1 MRFLTIP
8 AMRRIQVRKYPA
20 FLSLLKTQSLNLG
33 CMLLVVAD
41 VDVDIFAVDYGA
53 DNDDEVM
60 LELLCAQCG
69 PRRRRS

>member
-1 MRFLTIP
+1 
-8 AMRRIQVRKYPA
+8 
-20 FLSLLKTQSLNLG
+20 
-33 CMLLVVAD
+33 MLLVVAD

-60 LELLCAQCG
+60 LKLLCAWHG